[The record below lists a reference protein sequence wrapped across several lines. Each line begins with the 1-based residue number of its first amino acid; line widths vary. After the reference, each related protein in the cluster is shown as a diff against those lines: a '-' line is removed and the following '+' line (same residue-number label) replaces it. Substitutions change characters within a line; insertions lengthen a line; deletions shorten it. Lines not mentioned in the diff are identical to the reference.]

1 MIETVQPEFLA
12 VGILVGMGAFLIKC
26 SFSATNSYQVVKVIP
41 ENFGAIAEKFIWNL
55 TQISRGGNWFF

>member
-26 SFSATNSYQVVKVIP
+26 SFSATNSYQVVKAGIGVLFFIA
-41 ENFGAIAEKFIWNL
+41 AIIML
-55 TQISRGGNWFF
+55 ISC